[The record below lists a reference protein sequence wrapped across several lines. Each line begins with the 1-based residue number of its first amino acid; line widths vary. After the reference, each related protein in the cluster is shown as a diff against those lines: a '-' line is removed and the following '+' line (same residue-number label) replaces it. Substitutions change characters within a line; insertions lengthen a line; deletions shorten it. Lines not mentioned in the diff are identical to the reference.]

1 MLFKV
6 KISNIYHGKS
16 VSLHVV
22 QCIHPCAPLFTNVS
36 YWTKLRLNCII
47 HCQIFIHHSII
58 VDTFGRASSIES
70 F

>member
-6 KISNIYHGKS
+6 KISNFYHGKS

-22 QCIHPCAPLFTNVS
+22 QCIHPCAIIYKRLILD
-36 YWTKLRLNCII
+36 TKLRLNCII
-47 HCQIFIHHSII
+47 HCQIFIHHSTI
-58 VDTFGRASSIES
+58 VDTFWRSSIES